1 MKNEIKMLKKFAEK
15 ARVNLTLL
23 ALHLGYSSHDP
34 VKKWIERDSIPS
46 HQLKR
51 VEGFINEQVKKRN

>member
-1 MKNEIKMLKKFAEK
+1 MKQEVRALKKFASEN
-15 ARVNLTLL
+15 ASNLTLL
-23 ALHLGYSSHDP
+23 ALHLGYSSHDA
-34 VKKWIERDSIPS
+34 VRKWIERDSIPS